1 MTVVVTV
8 MATKTSIEQWHIARR
23 HPRVSM
29 TTSVEIHARYTQG
42 APIIGNIENVSLGG
56 MLTTCHESFDHST
69 EVAMLFSLPNGH
81 AVRAFG
87 RVAFAV
93 EGKKYGIQFTDLDGE
108 SRQEL
113 ERFTQKVL
121 GYNRRSGRVPYR
133 VHVKLRPSEQPGGEE
148 PAMTVLASRNGGL
161 LVCRT
166 PYAKGQ
172 DFYILWPDREMAAK
186 ARVVFQQVWQT
197 DQLVELGFEFQDDQN
212 FWDIDFPEESK
223 RAY

>member
-1 MTVVVTV
+1 
-8 MATKTSIEQWHIARR
+8 MATKPSIEQWHVARR
-23 HPRVSM
+23 HPRVPI
-29 TTSVEIHARYTQG
+29 TTPVEIHARYTQG
-42 APIIGNIENVSLGG
+42 APIVGNIENVSLGG
-56 MLTTCHESFDHST
+56 MLASCHEPFDHST

-81 AVRAFG
+81 AIRAFG

-93 EGKKYGIQFTDLDGE
+93 PGKKYGIQFTDLDGE

-113 ERFTQKVL
+113 ERFTQKAL
-121 GYNRRSGRVPYR
+121 GYNRRSGRIPYR
-133 VHVKLRPSEQPGGEE
+133 VHLKVRPSVDAGEE

-166 PYAKGQ
+166 PFAVGQ
-172 DFYILWPDREMAAK
+172 EFYLRWPEHDIEAK
-186 ARVVFQQVWQT
+186 ARVVFEQVWQA
-197 DQLVELGFEFQDDQN
+197 DQLAELGFEFVDEQP